1 MQVVMPFVILLVILA
16 QIKLHSAAPY
26 ELFPCDN
33 SPIPRRSSA
42 EYQEFR
48 DEITLI
54 NLKSDPMLWKLL
66 RHKKICEL
74 PSEASKPL
82 GWVRQQI
89 EILRTEIGS
98 INEQMKKY
106 ESVVWL
112 EPFENTKE
120 QIKAINN
127 AMHSIKKAV
136 RSDEKQEKLLA
147 IRHWRAAAQQKQK
160 LEKLILHLD
169 AFYETEKF

>member
-1 MQVVMPFVILLVILA
+1 M
-16 QIKLHSAAPY
+16 
-26 ELFPCDN
+26 
-33 SPIPRRSSA
+33 
-42 EYQEFR
+42 
-48 DEITLI
+48 
-54 NLKSDPMLWKLL
+54 
-66 RHKKICEL
+66 
-74 PSEASKPL
+74 
-82 GWVRQQI
+82 RQQI

-136 RSDEKQEKLLA
+136 RSDEKREKLLA

-160 LEKLILHLD
+160 LEKLFLHLD